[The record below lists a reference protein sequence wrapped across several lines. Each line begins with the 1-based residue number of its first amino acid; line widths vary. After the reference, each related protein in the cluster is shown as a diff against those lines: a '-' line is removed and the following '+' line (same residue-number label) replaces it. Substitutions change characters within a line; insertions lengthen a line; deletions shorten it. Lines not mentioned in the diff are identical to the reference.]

1 MNDKEEFRT
10 RNTVEVFPL
19 PQGIRVDKDVFVEMR
34 DGIKICINVYR
45 PEKDGKFPV
54 IMSFS
59 AYGKDIDPA
68 KQARDAEKQRE
79 KIGLSLGSYR
89 ISECTPFEAPD
100 PAFWVANDYIVIH
113 ADSRGFHK
121 SEGTPRV
128 FSSAELDD
136 YAELIEWAG
145 TQQWSNGNIGLNGV
159 SYLAINQWHVAE
171 RQPQHLKAIVPW
183 EGISDPYRDIIY
195 HGGVPETAF
204 FRAWSKLMS
213 GESGEETDTGPSRTP
228 LIHEVPINKAK
239 LEKITVPALI
249 CGSWSDQGLHS
260 KGCFDAYS
268 RISSEHKFLYTHGRG
283 KWVVYYSDDA
293 LSFQKRFF
301 DYFLKGIDNG
311 MADAPRIH
319 LEIRKTLEDY
329 LVRDETQW
337 PLEGTEYRKTFLD
350 AMKGTL
356 TFETV
361 GDEGKT
367 TYDATT
373 DEEAVFDIRF
383 QEETEITG
391 HIKLKLWV
399 STDKGDDMDLLVGLK
414 KLDASGKE
422 VHFEGRE
429 NDLHGIV
436 SNGWLRVSHRE
447 LDPERSTPWQPF
459 LKHERELKISPG
471 EIVPVEIEILP
482 SSTLFAANESLKLV
496 IKGRDVFS
504 NAMHHHRDLCNQG
517 SHTIYT
523 GGKFDSHLLLPII
536 GKRLG

>member
-1 MNDKEEFRT
+1 MNDKEQFKT

-19 PQGIRVDKDVFVEMR
+19 PQGIRVNKDVFVEMR

-59 AYGKDIDPA
+59 AYGKDIDPS

-79 KIGLSLGSYR
+79 QIGLSLGSYR

-113 ADSRGFHK
+113 VDSRGFHK

-128 FSSAELDD
+128 FSRAELDD

-171 RQPQHLKAIVPW
+171 RQPPHLKAIVPW
-183 EGISDPYRDIIY
+183 EGLSDPYRDIMY

-204 FRAWSKLMS
+204 FRAWSKQMS
-213 GESGEETDTGPSRTP
+213 GESGKETDPGPSRTP
-228 LIHEVPINKAK
+228 LIGEVPINKAN
-239 LEKITVPALI
+239 LEKITVPTLI

-293 LSFQKRFF
+293 LNFQKRFF

-311 MADAPRIH
+311 MADAPRIR

-337 PLEGTEYRKTFLD
+337 PLGGTEYRKAFLD
-350 AMKGTL
+350 AMNGTL
-356 TFETV
+356 TFEAV
-361 GDEGKT
+361 DDAGKT
-367 TYDATT
+367 TYDSIT

-399 STDKGDDMDLLVGLK
+399 STDKGDDLDLLVGLK

-429 NDLHGIV
+429 NDLNGIV

-482 SSTLFAANESLKLV
+482 SSTLFEANESLKLV

-536 GKRLG
+536 GKR